1 MWGSIIGIAAA
12 ASALA
17 LAQTLLEAYKEE
29 GKKTPEKP
37 HQLPEPDEDNKGSS
51 KKVWNAPLWQEG
63 TAKEVLERARK
74 ISSRMK
80 R

>member
-1 MWGSIIGIAAA
+1 MWGSILGIAAA

-29 GKKTPEKP
+29 AQKTPEKP
-37 HQLPEPDEDNKGSS
+37 HQLPEPDEGNKGSG
-51 KKVWNAPLWQEG
+51 KKVWKAPLWQEG

-74 ISSRMK
+74 ISSKMK